1 MKRSAASGGFTLVET
16 LIALAIIA
24 GAMAATLRVVVGQ
37 AHATRSVDE
46 RRIAMLVAQ
55 SQLAALAAAADTGQ
69 FETRGR
75 TSGVDWRVEIAPY
88 PTRFARPKIESIT
101 VSAGSGANG
110 RPLAVLHSLRLARP

>member
-1 MKRSAASGGFTLVET
+1 MSEGSATRGFSLVET

-24 GAMAATLRVVVGQ
+24 GALAATLQVVVSQ
-37 AHATRSVDE
+37 ARATRTVDD

-55 SQLAALAAAADTGQ
+55 SQLAAIAAAADTGQ

-75 TSGVDWRVEIAPY
+75 TSGIDWRVQIAPY

-101 VSAGSGANG
+101 VSAGAGPNG
-110 RPLAVLHSLRLARP
+110 KPLAVLHSLRLARR